1 MSVSKL
7 IQALEEMPPHDP
19 FDWIAFSDR
28 LNEEF
33 VAATTSEERS
43 DLLAAR
49 TVAMEFVVRQ
59 LELHGEHLE
68 KFTDACE
75 LEYKR
80 LIVQETLVECGSA
93 LSVQP
98 AERRHQAFRG
108 PDERTLQKISTQN
121 APAHAEFQIRDR
133 SRQVEASV
141 VVRDGNSDASRLER
155 CLSNRRR
162 TVGTLHG
169 TDILRQGRLVVS
181 QVPDE

>member
-7 IQALEEMPPHDP
+7 IQELEDTPLDEP
-19 FDWIAFSDR
+19 FDWIAFSAR

-80 LIVQETLVECGSA
+80 LIVQETLVDSVISYEEMLHVTDREIAAGRMSEDYA
-93 LSVQP
+93 LRAMAIEQCQR
-98 AERRHQAFRG
+98 AG
-108 PDERTLQKISTQN
+108 
-121 APAHAEFQIRDR
+121 
-133 SRQVEASV
+133 QV
-141 VVRDGNSDASRLER
+141 DASKPNDVQFSPASQLAKLKRW
-155 CLSNRRR
+155 
-162 TVGTLHG
+162 LHV
-169 TDILRQGRLVVS
+169 D
-181 QVPDE
+181 